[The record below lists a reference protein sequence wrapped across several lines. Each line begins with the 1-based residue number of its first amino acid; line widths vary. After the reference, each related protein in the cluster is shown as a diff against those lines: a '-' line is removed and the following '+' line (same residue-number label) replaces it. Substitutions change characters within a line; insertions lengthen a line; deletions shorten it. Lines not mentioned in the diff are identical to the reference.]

1 MAAAA
6 TAVAAELTEL
16 EEVTHWDD
24 DPPPKF
30 EEQELDVLAFQLWQ
44 RASCPE
50 NPVGENWMSEE
61 EALRSHRSCL

>member
-6 TAVAAELTEL
+6 TVAIQEP
-16 EEVTHWDD
+16 EEFKQWEDD
-24 DPPPKF
+24 PPKF
-30 EEQELDVLAFQLWQ
+30 EEQELDILAFQLWQ

>member
-6 TAVAAELTEL
+6 TIAIREH
-16 EEVTHWDD
+16 EVFKQWED

-30 EEQELDVLAFQLWQ
+30 EEQDLDILAFQLWQ
-44 RASCPE
+44 RASSPE